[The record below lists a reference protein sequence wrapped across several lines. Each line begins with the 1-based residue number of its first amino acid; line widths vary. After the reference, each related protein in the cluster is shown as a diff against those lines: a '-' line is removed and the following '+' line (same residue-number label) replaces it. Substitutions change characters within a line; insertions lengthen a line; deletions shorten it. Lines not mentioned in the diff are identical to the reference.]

1 MARRTKQ
8 YQELEHKVF
17 LWDAMPFYHIN
28 FTGRVIEKYGKDYFQ
43 KRYDLIAGKFYDY
56 IHREKLDNIDKAL
69 NLSSLKEE
77 AQGENFNNVA
87 KSVPVMNIPEQYNEI
102 WKNTIPSK
110 YFNDFKNR
118 KYFLDG
124 YLRSLTP
131 EQQAEAIKTM
141 CLNNESKNYL
151 AFLDISEDQ
160 MTDEQRVLFK
170 KILAYV
176 ENQNFLEL
184 NQKDLLIKRLHDSS
198 IEFEKLLCEKNDVI
212 NKQVSDFLYQH
223 DKANED
229 LDYIKLIEKEKEND
243 ISFFDNNESDIDF
256 KYRAD
261 NIDSANIRDQF
272 KIRNTDAKQNAI
284 NAARAYESLLENS
297 GLLKST
303 KTPYST
309 TLNSEI
315 IRGINNYSNNQVKIQ
330 ENWRANNINKQNV
343 NIIDVDCKDYVKIPN
358 SFNIADLIYNREL
371 QSNHNQELVNQIVNS
386 SIYINNE
393 YIKSQSGKTLLNEP
407 VNKLG
412 IRLPTNNNVKNY
424 QAVSKARDPF
434 NYKAPINKDEQVN
447 TYTSNNS
454 PFNLPQVAKTLNSIQ
469 LNTITNTRSNVNNST
484 EYFRNYKQKSNL
496 QKEMKPVPTLKPIS
510 SFSRIINNQQASN
523 AYTNNKK
530 IVEPQQKTIVP
541 NTNKKSSTKMKEV
554 QKEGLTKEQIK
565 AKEALKKQAIVLKA
579 IPLTK

>member
-198 IEFEKLLCEKNDVI
+198 IEFEKLLREKNDVI

-343 NIIDVDCKDYVKIPN
+343 NIIDVDYKDYVKIPN

-371 QSNHNQELVNQIVNS
+371 QSNHNQELVSQIVNN

-424 QAVSKARDPF
+424 QAVSKVRDPF

-484 EYFRNYKQKSNL
+484 EYFQNYKQKSNL

>member
-198 IEFEKLLCEKNDVI
+198 IEFEKLLREKNDVI

-343 NIIDVDCKDYVKIPN
+343 NIIDVDYKDYVKIPN